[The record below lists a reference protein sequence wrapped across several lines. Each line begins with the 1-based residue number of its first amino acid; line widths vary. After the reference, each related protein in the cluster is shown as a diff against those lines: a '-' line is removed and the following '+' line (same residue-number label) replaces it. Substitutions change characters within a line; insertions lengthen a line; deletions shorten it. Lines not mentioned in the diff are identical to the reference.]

1 MTYCQT
7 GSVIHVRLPYI
18 KVPIPVVIVFR
29 ALGIVADRDV
39 LAHICFDQN
48 DSNLLEMLRPCIE
61 EAFAV
66 QDRETAL
73 DFIGRRHNREV
84 GTRLQRQRMAFDILQ
99 KEFLPHVSIGAGFE
113 SKKAYF
119 LGYMVNRLCSTAL
132 GRREQDDRDHFGN
145 KRMDLAGPL
154 LANLFR
160 GLFRKL
166 TKKVYDH
173 LKKCIEKGKE
183 FLITQAIAPNVI
195 TDGLRYAIAT
205 GNWGTGTT
213 KRVGVSQVLNRYTY
227 ASTLS
232 HLRRTNTP
240 IDRGSKATK
249 PRQLHN
255 THWGMVCP
263 AETPEGAAC
272 GLVKNLALLSYISVG
287 SYSAPVMEFLE
298 EWGLEDQSEYQHSP
312 TATKVF
318 VNGVWM
324 GIHRDAPTLY
334 ANLLQMRRG
343 GQLKHE
349 VSIVRDIRERELRL
363 FTDAGRV
370 CRPLFIVDQ
379 QTQQILLNKEH
390 IERIEELGEEKKHS
404 EAWEELLNTGIIEYV
419 DAAEEETIL
428 IAMSQDDLHNART
441 VSGKEE
447 MVIQRALRAADASTF
462 DPSARVK
469 STNWSQQYTHM
480 EVHPS
485 MILGV
490 CASIVPFPDHNQVRI
505 LHFDFVMVLIVVSS

>member
-1 MTYCQT
+1 
-7 GSVIHVRLPYI
+7 
-18 KVPIPVVIVFR
+18 
-29 ALGIVADRDV
+29 
-39 LAHICFDQN
+39 
-48 DSNLLEMLRPCIE
+48 
-61 EAFAV
+61 
-66 QDRETAL
+66 
-73 DFIGRRHNREV
+73 
-84 GTRLQRQRMAFDILQ
+84 
-99 KEFLPHVSIGAGFE
+99 
-113 SKKAYF
+113 
-119 LGYMVNRLCSTAL
+119 
-132 GRREQDDRDHFGN
+132 
-145 KRMDLAGPL
+145 
-154 LANLFR
+154 
-160 GLFRKL
+160 
-166 TKKVYDH
+166 
-173 LKKCIEKGKE
+173 
-183 FLITQAIAPNVI
+183 
-195 TDGLRYAIAT
+195 
-205 GNWGTGTT
+205 
-213 KRVGVSQVLNRYTY
+213 
-227 ASTLS
+227 
-232 HLRRTNTP
+232 
-240 IDRGSKATK
+240 
-249 PRQLHN
+249 
-255 THWGMVCP
+255 
-263 AETPEGAAC
+263 
-272 GLVKNLALLSYISVG
+272 
-287 SYSAPVMEFLE
+287 MEFLE